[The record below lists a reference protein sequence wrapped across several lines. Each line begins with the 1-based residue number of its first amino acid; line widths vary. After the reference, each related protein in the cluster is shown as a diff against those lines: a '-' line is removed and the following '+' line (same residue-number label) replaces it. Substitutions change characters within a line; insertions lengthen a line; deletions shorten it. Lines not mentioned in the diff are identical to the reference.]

1 MHELSAREISR
12 IVPAGWLVGLVGMS
26 KTQNETSLAESLKN

>member
-1 MHELSAREISR
+1 MHELRRGDLR